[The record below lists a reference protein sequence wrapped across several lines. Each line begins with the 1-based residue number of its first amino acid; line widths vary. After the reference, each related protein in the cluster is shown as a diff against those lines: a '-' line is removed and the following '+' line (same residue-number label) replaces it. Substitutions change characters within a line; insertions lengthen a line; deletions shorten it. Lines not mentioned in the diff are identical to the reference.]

1 MLPLFPLGILILPNG
16 RTRLRIFEPRYKR
29 LVAVASQRG
38 GFVMCLPLVNG
49 QLPLVGTQVN
59 IEDFNQLEDGLLEI
73 TIIGQQRVLLSE
85 ATQEDDGLWFAKI
98 DALENLPSIE
108 VQDEYQLLAVSLL
121 EILTELNLYS
131 EVELLNVSDQ
141 TWLAQR
147 WAELIPFTRDIQLQ
161 ILQQQQAASLNKLV
175 LDLVFT
181 HIGKARTNYDA

>member
-1 MLPLFPLGILILPNG
+1 MLPLFPLGILLLPNG

-29 LVAVASQRG
+29 LVALASQRG

-73 TIIGQQRVLLSE
+73 TIIGKQRVLLSE

-98 DALENLPSIE
+98 DALENLPPIDM
-108 VQDEYQLLAVSLL
+108 QPEYQLLAFSLL
-121 EILTELNLYS
+121 EILTELDLYS
-131 EVELLNVSDQ
+131 EAELLNISDQ

-161 ILQQQQAASLNKLV
+161 ILQQQQATSLNKLV
-175 LDLVFT
+175 LGLVFK
-181 HIGKARTNYDA
+181 HIGQTRINYDA